1 MEKTLTEKEI
11 LTSIQAVVSEIANA
25 KNTLKNKAK
34 MISEIMPEI
43 IAGLRGKTFEKVS
56 SILFQKQAGGAS
68 FYAQNLKAFFEEN
81 NFFLGYKATKKVFY
95 WIGDFSKLE
104 KASYLD
110 FLESQKESRKKEIEK
125 LSQKEKLAQKYKSL
139 EKLSKKDLE
148 IVLENLKSLLKN
160 KI

>member
-1 MEKTLTEKEI
+1 MEKALTEKEI
-11 LTSIQAVVSEIANA
+11 LTAIQAVVSEIANA

-43 IAGLRGKTFEKVS
+43 IAGLRGKSFEKVAN
-56 SILFQKQAGGAS
+56 ILFQKQAGKMS
-68 FYAQNLKAFFEEN
+68 FYAENLKDFFEAN
-81 NFFLGYKATKKVFY
+81 NFALFYNTRKKIFY

-110 FLESQKESRKKEIEK
+110 FLEDERESKRKDRESLPQKEKILLKYKSIEK
-125 LSQKEKLAQKYKSL
+125 L
-139 EKLSKKDLE
+139 KKAELE
-148 IVLENLKSLLKN
+148 ILLESIKSLLKN

>member
-43 IAGLRGKTFEKVS
+43 IAGLRGKSFEKVA

-68 FYAQNLKAFFEEN
+68 FYAQNLKNFFEEN
-81 NFFLGYKATKKVFY
+81 NFALFYNTRKKIFY

-110 FLESQKESRKKEIEK
+110 FLEDEKESKRKERES
-125 LSQKEKLAQKYKSL
+125 LSQKEKLSQKYKSM

-148 IVLENLKSLLKN
+148 ILLENIKTLLKN
-160 KI
+160 KV